1 MRRNLGAVSKYMEQ
15 FEEIIEMEAG
25 HILNVFGEYDKYVKK
40 LEKYLS
46 VTIVDRDGGVR
57 ITGSRKHVEQT
68 AAILNQLLELS
79 KRGNPVSYTHLDVY
93 KRQIWY
99 GSPAALAPWAM
110 KRRPLSCVFVL

>member
-1 MRRNLGAVSKYMEQ
+1 MEQ

-57 ITGSRKHVEQT
+57 ITGSRNYRKGET
-68 AAILNQLLELS
+68 RFRNRMWIMRL
-79 KRGNPVSYTHLDVY
+79 R
-93 KRQIWY
+93 
-99 GSPAALAPWAM
+99 
-110 KRRPLSCVFVL
+110 

>member
-1 MRRNLGAVSKYMEQ
+1 MEQ

-68 AAILNQLLELS
+68 AAILNRNSFWNYRKGETRFRNRMWIMRL
-79 KRGNPVSYTHLDVY
+79 R
-93 KRQIWY
+93 
-99 GSPAALAPWAM
+99 
-110 KRRPLSCVFVL
+110 

>member
-1 MRRNLGAVSKYMEQ
+1 MEQ
-15 FEEIIEMEAG
+15 FEEVIEMEAG

-79 KRGNPVSYTHLDVY
+79 KRGNQIQEQNVDYAIEMSMESTFGNRRRSYLP
-93 KRQIWY
+93 Y
-99 GSPAALAPWAM
+99 GERKAD
-110 KRRPLSCVFVL
+110 